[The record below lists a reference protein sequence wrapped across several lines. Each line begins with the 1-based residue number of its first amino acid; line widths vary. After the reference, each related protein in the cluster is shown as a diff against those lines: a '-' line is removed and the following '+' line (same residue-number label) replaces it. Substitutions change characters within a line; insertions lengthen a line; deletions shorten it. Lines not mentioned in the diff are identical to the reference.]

1 MSPNI
6 LLSTCLLIT
15 SLFYSCKSSEKPK
28 DYDVAIVGGGA
39 SGIAAAVQSARMGA
53 STIVIESSEWLGGM
67 LTSAGVSAIDGNN
80 KLPSG
85 FWGEFRDSLV
95 AHYGSRKALETGWV
109 SNTLFEPNVAQDIF
123 TSITNSEDKL
133 TVLRET
139 KLLSIEQTG
148 GNWNLQLSNSEISA
162 KIVIDATELGDVA
175 AAVGIPYD
183 IGMQDGDDEPFG
195 PKISNNIIQDLTWV
209 ATLKDFGEGSD
220 QRIEKPAN
228 YDPLEFDCACNT
240 GDPEIKAVDCRTM
253 LNYGKLPNDYYM
265 INWPNCG
272 NDTYINPIELSEAQR
287 EVLYE
292 EAKEMTRRFVYYIQ
306 NDLAFKHF
314 GLADDIYPTEDN
326 LAMIPYHRESRRI
339 KGEVRL
345 LSKHLAFP
353 YDYHL
358 YRTGI
363 AVGDYPIDHHHKK
376 NLQAPA
382 IDFIDIKIP
391 SYSIPMATLLP
402 KDVDNFIIAE
412 KSISVSNIVN
422 GATRLQPVVLGIG
435 QAAGTLAGTAI
446 KEGKTVKSVTV
457 REVQENLLKSK
468 GYLLPFIDVN
478 PEDDDFVAIQKAG
491 ALGILKGIGI
501 PYKWANQTWV
511 YPDSLMTYTDLKEAA
526 LNLGIKMKVSPYEFV
541 TPIELFT
548 FISAFNKD
556 MDSTSAAIEF
566 NRYAGEKENAHLSRR
581 AVAILINKYTDL
593 FSLPI
598 DYQGNFIK
606 E

>member
-1 MSPNI
+1 VISRVLISLLVLFACI
-6 LLSTCLLIT
+6 LT
-15 SLFYSCKSSEKPK
+15 SCQADSDAP
-28 DYDVAIVGGGA
+28 DYDVAIIGGGA
-39 SGIAAAVQSARMGA
+39 SGVAAGVQAARMGA
-53 STIVIESSEWLGGM
+53 KTIVIESTQWLGGM

-80 KLPSG
+80 RLPSG

-95 AHYGSRKALETGWV
+95 AHYGNREALETGWV

-123 TSITNSEDKL
+123 TSITNGEDKL

-139 KLLSIEQTG
+139 KLLSIEQKS

-175 AAVGIPYD
+175 AAIGIPYD
-183 IGMQDGDDEPFG
+183 IGMQDGDDEPLG

-220 QRIEKPAN
+220 KSIEQPAN

-240 GDPEIKAVDCRTM
+240 GNPEIEAVDCRTM

-272 NDTYINPIELSEAQR
+272 NDTYINPIELNEDQR
-287 EVLYE
+287 EELYE

-306 NDLAFKHF
+306 NDLGFKHF
-314 GLADDIYPTEDN
+314 GLAEDIYPTEDH
-326 LAMIPYHRESRRI
+326 LAMTPYHRESRRI

-345 LSKHLAFP
+345 LSRHLASP
-353 YDYHL
+353 YDYNL

-376 NLQAPA
+376 NLEAPR
-382 IDFIDIKIP
+382 IDFIGIKVP
-391 SYSIPMATLLP
+391 SYSIPLASLLP
-402 KDVDNFIIAE
+402 KNVDNLIIAE

-435 QAAGTLAGTAI
+435 QAAGTIAGTAI
-446 KEGKTVKSVTV
+446 RNAKSVKEVGV
-457 REVQENLLKSK
+457 REVQKNLLESD
-468 GYLLPFIDVN
+468 GYLLPFIDVE
-478 PEDDDFVAIQKAG
+478 PSDEDFKAIQKAG
-491 ALGILKGIGI
+491 ALGILKGTGI

-511 YPDSLMTYTDLKEAA
+511 YPDSLMTFADLKVAA
-526 LNLGIKMKVSPYEFV
+526 LSLDVMMNPSSHDYV
-541 TPIELFT
+541 TPSDLFT
-548 FISAFNKD
+548 FVSAFNKAI
-556 MDSTSAAIEF
+556 DSTTATKEF
-566 NRYAGEKENAHLSRR
+566 TKYAEDGSKLSRR
-581 AVAILINKYTDL
+581 AVAQIIDKHTDL
-593 FSLPI
+593 FSLPVKY
-598 DYQGNFIK
+598 DGKFVK
-606 E
+606 R